1 MDRRRAVAV
10 IVDVLTEER
19 IVFAN
24 GFVSRDGFA
33 AGDSDRHL
41 YMLGSMGLV
50 AAIGLGVALVRPDAR
65 VAVVDGDGNLL
76 MGMGVLPMVG
86 AWAPANLL
94 HIVLDNGTYGS
105 TGAQP
110 TIASGVDLPAV
121 AIACGYRR
129 AARAAGEPQLR
140 DLLARWRGMTGP
152 SLVHAPIGAEEPPP
166 SGRVTVEPPDLAARF
181 AATFAAAAR

>member
-1 MDRRRAVAV
+1 MDRREAVAAV
-10 IVDVLTEER
+10 VEVLTEER

-24 GFVSRDGFA
+24 GFVSRDAFA

-41 YMLGSMGLV
+41 YMLGSMGL
-50 AAIGLGVALVRPDAR
+50 AAVIGLGVALARPDAR

-94 HIVLDNGTYGS
+94 HLVLDNGTYGS

-110 TIASGVDLPAV
+110 TLARSVDLPAI
-121 AIACGYRR
+121 ALACGYRR
-129 AARAAGEPQLR
+129 ATSVTSAADLR
-140 DLLARWRGMTGP
+140 DLLAHWRPLVGP
-152 SLVHAPIGAEEPPP
+152 SLVHAPIAAEEPRP
-166 SGRVTVEPPDLAARF
+166 SGRVTVQPEDLAARF
-181 AATFAAAAR
+181 AATFAAAR

>member
-1 MDRRRAVAV
+1 MDRREAVAAV
-10 IVDVLTEER
+10 VEVLTEER

-24 GFVSRDGFA
+24 GFVSRDAFA

-41 YMLGSMGLV
+41 YMLGSMGLA
-50 AAIGLGVALVRPDAR
+50 AAIGLGVALARPDVR

-94 HIVLDNGTYGS
+94 HLVLDNGTYGS

-110 TIASGVDLPAV
+110 TIAPSADLPAV
-121 AIACGYRR
+121 ALACGYRR
-129 AARAAGEPQLR
+129 ASSVASAAGLR
-140 DLLARWRGMTGP
+140 DVLARWRALDGP
-152 SLVHAPIGAEEPPP
+152 SLVHAPIAAEEPRPR
-166 SGRVTVEPPDLAARF
+166 GRVTVEPDELAARF
-181 AATFAAAAR
+181 AATFAAAR